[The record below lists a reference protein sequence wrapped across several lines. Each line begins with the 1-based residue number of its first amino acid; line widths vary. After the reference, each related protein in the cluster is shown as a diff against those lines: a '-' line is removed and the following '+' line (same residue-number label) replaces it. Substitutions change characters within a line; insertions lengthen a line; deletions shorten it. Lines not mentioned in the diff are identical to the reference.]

1 MHDPI
6 STSFNHYRAKI
17 KWMYVCMSV
26 CLSVCLSVY
35 VCITEAISPFAWLLQ
50 HNLFVQ
56 FRASERERK
65 QLSLLRHRVFQE
77 ELFFTLRKAL
87 AM

>member
-1 MHDPI
+1 M
-6 STSFNHYRAKI
+6 
-17 KWMYVCMSV
+17 
-26 CLSVCLSVY
+26 Y

-50 HNLFVQ
+50 HNNLFVQ

-65 QLSLLRHRVFQE
+65 QLSLLRKRVFQE